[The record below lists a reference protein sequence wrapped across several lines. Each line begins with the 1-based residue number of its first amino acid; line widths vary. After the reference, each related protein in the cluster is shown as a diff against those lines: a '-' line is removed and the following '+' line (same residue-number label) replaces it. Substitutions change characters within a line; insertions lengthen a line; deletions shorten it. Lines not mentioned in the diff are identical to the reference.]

1 MTTNTLI
8 RITRHASAL
17 LALCLTLGLGA
28 GPATAEPAAVAAP
41 GSKALKPGKATLPT
55 PEARAVLD
63 RIDKAPEGIAG
74 LHRGSKGLA
83 CQKCHAVSTANGA
96 SGAVGAITAPD
107 DNQTVENRECV
118 ACHEGYPVMAE
129 LTAKKL
135 TNKAINPHASHL
147 GPEIACT
154 SCHQGHQESKAYCLN
169 CHTNFSMPMPGN
181 RPAAR

>member
-1 MTTNTLI
+1 MTLHI
-8 RITRHASAL
+8 IFRFTRRTGAL
-17 LALCLTLGLGA
+17 LALCLSLGLAAGA
-28 GPATAEPAAVAAP
+28 ATPEPAAVVAK
-41 GSKALKPGKATLPT
+41 GSKAVKLAAAAVLS
-55 PEARAVLD
+55 PEAQAVRD

-83 CQKCHAVSTANGA
+83 CKKCHGDN
-96 SGAVGAITAPD
+96 IAPD

-118 ACHEGYPVMAE
+118 ACHEGYPAMAE

-135 TNKAINPHASHL
+135 TNKAINPHGSHL

-154 SCHQGHQESKAYCLN
+154 SCHQGHQESKAYCTN

>member
-1 MTTNTLI
+1 MKPSTLI

-17 LALCLTLGLGA
+17 LAICLSLGLAAGA
-28 GPATAEPAAVAAP
+28 ATPEPAAAVK
-41 GSKALKPGKATLPT
+41 GGKAVKQAAVVAPT
-55 PEARAVLD
+55 PEMRAMHE
-63 RIDKAPEGIAG
+63 RIDKAPEGVAG
-74 LHRGSKGLA
+74 LHRGSKGLP
-83 CQKCHAVSTANGA
+83 CQKCHGANA
-96 SGAVGAITAPD
+96 APD

-118 ACHEGYPVMAE
+118 ACHEGYTVLAE

-135 TNKAINPHASHL
+135 SNKAINPHGSHL

>member
-1 MTTNTLI
+1 MTPTTFI
-8 RITRHASAL
+8 RVTRHAGAL
-17 LALCLTLGLGA
+17 LALCLSLGLAAGA
-28 GPATAEPAAVAAP
+28 ARPEPATAPATA
-41 GSKALKPGKATLPT
+41 SKAVKLASAAKPS
-55 PEARAVLD
+55 PEARALLD

-83 CQKCHAVSTANGA
+83 CKKCHGDN
-96 SGAVGAITAPD
+96 TAPD

-118 ACHEGYPVMAE
+118 ACHEGYPAMAE

-135 TNKAINPHASHL
+135 TNKAINPHGSHL

-154 SCHQGHQESKAYCLN
+154 SCHQGHQESKAYCTN